1 MFAETL
7 KTLRLSRHMTQT
19 EVANMLG
26 VSLRSYQNYENGH
39 GVPRDETI
47 LLKLSD
53 YFDVPLKSLISSDD
67 VYRLLRTE
75 ARQKLKSEDDRTE
88 LYRLLQE
95 VTTLF
100 AGGDLSDSD
109 RELFLTAVTE
119 LYRET
124 REEAREDPLEA
135 YYG

>member
-7 KTLRLSRHMTQT
+7 KTLRRSRHLTQT
-19 EVANMLG
+19 DVANMLG
-26 VSLRSYQNYENGH
+26 VSLRSYQNYESGH
-39 GVPRDETI
+39 SLPRDETI

-53 YFDVPLKSLISSDD
+53 YYDIPLKSLISSDD
-67 VYRLLRTE
+67 IYRLLRTE

-100 AGGDLSDSD
+100 AGGDLSNSD

-124 REEAREDPLEA
+124 REEDGEDSLEA